1 MVGTLGKVLTMN
13 KYEYISTE
21 IRNRIKQDVYPL
33 DQPIPDEY
41 SLAKEFDC
49 SRVTMKRALDILV
62 KEGLLYRKRGHG
74 TFIIKPPFEDDKV
87 NIISEENMGLS
98 TLAHDQEVRS
108 QVITFE
114 IQFPSE
120 LVANQLRIDM
130 DTPVYHIIRLR
141 IVNNEPYVIEETYMP
156 ANLIPGINDA
166 VLHSSIYKHIKET
179 LELKV
184 GGAHR
189 KIRACKSNKL
199 DQEYLG
205 CKADDP
211 ILEVE
216 QVAFLITGIPF
227 EYSFSRHHYDKFVFT
242 TVTVNR

>member
-1 MVGTLGKVLTMN
+1 VEGMN
-13 KYEYISTE
+13 KYETISNEMRT
-21 IRNRIKQDVYPL
+21 RIKTNYYPK

-41 SLAKEFDC
+41 SLAQEFNC

-62 KEGLLYRKRGHG
+62 MEGLLYRKRGHG
-74 TFIIKPPFEDDKV
+74 TFIIQPPIEDNKV
-87 NIISEENMGLS
+87 NVISEGNFGLS
-98 TLAHDQEVRS
+98 ALAGQEVKS

-120 LVANQLRIDM
+120 FVANQLRIDR

-141 IVNNEPYVIEETYMP
+141 IVHNEPYVIEETYMP
-156 ANLIPGINDA
+156 ANLIPGINEQ
-166 VLHSSIYKHIKET
+166 VLLSSIYTHIREK
-179 LELKV
+179 LDLKM

-189 KIRACKSNKL
+189 KIRADKSNPL
-199 DQEYLG
+199 DQKYLG

-227 EYSFSRHHYDKFVFT
+227 EYSFSRHHYNKFVFT